1 MAAGIRGTFFN
12 EMPVHCKKAK
22 LAEHDFNLPGALAES
37 DPKRA
42 AMPADPHGSP
52 GRRTPPTLKTGQR
65 LAPEHLAQMRAL
77 AATGKFDNEE
87 EGTDCGVTDCV
98 VNVEAQSE
106 TPELNSI
113 SAEHSG
119 VLNDLPDYIRQIY
132 SGPLGKKLTMCL
144 NKIFNAKAVEITR
157 NGRTFK
163 VLGGNA
169 LEPQTMRNA
178 PPVDD
183 YSWSTFELGGGT
195 SDTDGALGRQY
206 SIPSKVIPGTTALW
220 IFIANDISDMTIMI
234 DGKSVHVSGHEVR
247 QRTYVHELGNYL
259 SAMIAKGDARFFGD
273 PAGVAQAGNPSNLDY
288 DTGANLERCVWGDMK
303 P

>member
-1 MAAGIRGTFFN
+1 MFAGGTHIATQYEMDPATTNDDQLKFVTADPVTGSVANYSSSGASADIEESEPLGQTVETFDPGSGYPTSYEDVRGIARDPEWQCRVAGIRGTFFN

-157 NGRTFK
+157 NGR
-163 VLGGNA
+163 
-169 LEPQTMRNA
+169 
-178 PPVDD
+178 
-183 YSWSTFELGGGT
+183 
-195 SDTDGALGRQY
+195 
-206 SIPSKVIPGTTALW
+206 
-220 IFIANDISDMTIMI
+220 IF
-234 DGKSVHVSGHEVR
+234 
-247 QRTYVHELGNYL
+247 
-259 SAMIAKGDARFFGD
+259 
-273 PAGVAQAGNPSNLDY
+273 
-288 DTGANLERCVWGDMK
+288 
-303 P
+303 